1 METKLEKQVEEI
13 QSNNLGLNNA
23 EPGLFLL
30 NEQVYDHGSI
40 EINDVQEKE
49 KALAGVLC
57 QGVQYY
63 DFKNVPYI
71 NNNGLA
77 SLIRILKASLKNG
90 IKLKFVNVN
99 KRIQIKIK
107 TMGLDKFINCS

>member
-1 METKLEKQVEEI
+1 MESEVENQNDLIPFNTINKETEL
-13 QSNNLGLNNA
+13 S
-23 EPGLFLL
+23 LFYI
-30 NEQVYDHGSI
+30 NEQVCDHH
-40 EINDVQEKE
+40 NDLQHDHVGKE

-63 DFKNVPYI
+63 DFKNVLFI

-77 SLIRILKASLKNG
+77 SLIRILKSSLKNG

-99 KRIQIKIK
+99 KKIK
-107 TMGLDKFINCS
+107 NKIQTMGLDKFINCS